1 MSWWD
6 NLKSTLP
13 NVNAGFDPEAM
24 GLTPLYSTD
33 GGVEQGTSTRALT
46 GYSKRISAN
55 QAAVYSPNGDFLG
68 NMSTEGGGW
77 MGKHGEALTKGA
89 IAAMGAMAFAP
100 GLGGA
105 AGGAGDAG
113 AGMGWMGGAD
123 GVGLGT
129 MGDALVVPG
138 TVGATGLGA
147 AGAGAAGSTVAP
159 TIASAA
165 APLAAGAGAAGA
177 SGWMLPAAIAGSS
190 LLGAYSANKA
200 AETQADA
207 QTQANKLLYDQY
219 QQQRKDLQPFVTAG
233 AGAQNQ
239 LLTYL
244 GLPGGTP
251 GAGFGKYAGDFGVND
266 MVTDPGYAF
275 RLSEGQKALDRQA
288 AARGGL
294 ISGGALK
301 AATRYGQDMGSQE
314 YSNAYNRYQTN
325 RQNQLA
331 PLFALT
337 GSGQAS
343 AAGQAAAAGNYGT
356 QGAAGLTNIGAAN
369 AAGSTGVANA
379 LAGGVGQYLN
389 YSSNQELLN
398 SQLQANAINARRSG
412 YGVV

>member
-13 NVNAGFDPEAM
+13 NVKAGFDPVAL
-24 GLTPLYSTD
+24 GLDPIYATEGD
-33 GGVEQGTSTRALT
+33 VEGGTSTRNLT
-46 GYSKRISAN
+46 GYSKRISGN

-100 GLGGA
+100 GLGGTA
-105 AGGAGDAG
+105 GAVNNPSAWLAGMPAGGAGGAMTAAEALAYG
-113 AGMGWMGGAD
+113 AG
-123 GVGLGT
+123 
-129 MGDALVVPG
+129 
-138 TVGATGLGA
+138 GA
-147 AGAGAAGSTVAP
+147 AL
-159 TIASAA
+159 ASAA
-165 APLAAGAGAAGA
+165 SPLAAGAGAAGA

-275 RLSEGQKALDRQA
+275 RFSEGQKALDRQA

-314 YSNAYNRYQTN
+314 YQNAYTRYQTN

-331 PLFALT
+331 PLFSLT

-343 AAGQAAAAGNYGT
+343 AAGQAAAAGNYAT
-356 QGAAGLTNIGAAN
+356 QGATGITNVGAAN

>member
-13 NVNAGFDPEAM
+13 NVKAGFDPVAL
-24 GLTPLYSTD
+24 GLDPIYATEGD
-33 GGVEQGTSTRALT
+33 VEGGTSTRNLT
-46 GYSKRISAN
+46 GYSKRISGN

-129 MGDALVVPG
+129 MGDALAG
-138 TVGATGLGA
+138 SGAGLG
-147 AGAGAAGSTVAP
+147 AGAGAGLGAGAGGAVLP
-159 TIASAA
+159 AA
-165 APLAAGAGAAGA
+165 AGAAGAGAAGA

-200 AETQADA
+200 ASTQADA
-207 QTQANKLLYDQY
+207 QTQANQLLYQQY
-219 QQQRKDLQPFVTAG
+219 QQQRADLQPFVTAG

-244 GLPGGTP
+244 GLPGGTQ

-275 RLSEGQKALDRQA
+275 RLSEGQKALERTA

-314 YSNAYNRYQTN
+314 YGNAYNRYQTN

-369 AAGSTGVANA
+369 AAGTVGATNA
-379 LAGGVGQYLN
+379 LTAGLGSYLN
-389 YSSNQELLN
+389 YSSNQDMV
-398 SQLQANAINARRSG
+398 NALTRRTG
-412 YGVV
+412 YGVT